1 MKIDTKM
8 LELVKAAPRT
18 KIMKYQAFVS
28 HDERQEVLESM
39 KRNGFKLINDNEF
52 LMRFAKFNKAMNMY
66 QVTVCDY
73 LD

>member
-1 MKIDTKM
+1 MKIDEKM
-8 LELVKAAPRT
+8 RELVKAAPKA

-28 HDERQEVLESM
+28 RAERDEVFKSM
-39 KRNGFKLINDNEF
+39 KANGFKLINDNEF

-73 LD
+73 MD